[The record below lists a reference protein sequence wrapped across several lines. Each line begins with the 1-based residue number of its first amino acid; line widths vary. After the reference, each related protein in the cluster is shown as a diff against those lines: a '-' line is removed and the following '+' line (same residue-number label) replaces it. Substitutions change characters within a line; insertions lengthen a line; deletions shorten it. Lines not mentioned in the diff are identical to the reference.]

1 VTYTNA
7 SGCDSVHTYN
17 VTINYSNTGSSNHT
31 ACDATTVGGQSYTAS
46 GSHNVTYTN
55 ASGCDSVHTYNVTIN
70 YSNTGSS
77 NHTACDAT
85 TVGGQSYTASG
96 SHNVTY
102 TNASGC
108 DSVHTYNVTINY
120 SNTGS
125 SNHTACDATTVGG
138 QSYTAS
144 GSHNV
149 TYTNAA
155 GCDSVHTYNVTILY
169 STTGSTSET
178 ACDSYTWNGNT
189 YTTSGIYTGSFTNAV
204 GCDSV
209 HTLNLTINYSSAST
223 ENVSACVT
231 YIWPVDGMTY
241 TQSGVYTH
249 TGSNAFGCEHITTLN
264 LTINQLPT
272 VTATDLSSCPNSPL
286 TLIGSPAG
294 GTFSVANPYT
304 GPSTTYTY
312 TYTDGNGCTNTS
324 APASIIVTNSVPV
337 TGVFMSNIGDNTA
350 VVNWNGVPGLG
361 WYEVRFRLVGDP
373 TWTGGGTQA
382 APTTFKNIINLTAGG
397 SYEIQVR
404 GFCSLG
410 NPGPWGNSAYFTTLT
425 GCPAPIN
432 MYTSN
437 VTATGAKFN
446 WDAQP
451 AAAFYETRYRKVG
464 GSWINGSS
472 TPNSKNIA
480 GLVANTDYEWQVRS
494 VCLPLPYSRSSW
506 SIPESFTTLAS
517 KPGDVVE
524 ETASKN
530 LISLYPNPAKDILNI
545 EIEAE
550 SNQQVILRMFDISG
564 RQVKEMEVRANSGLN
579 KIQLNISDLESGLY
593 HVQFFVDQQLSF
605 SSKVSKLD

>member
-1 VTYTNA
+1 
-7 SGCDSVHTYN
+7 
-17 VTINYSNTGSSNHT
+17 
-31 ACDATTVGGQSYTAS
+31 
-46 GSHNVTYTN
+46 
-55 ASGCDSVHTYNVTIN
+55 
-70 YSNTGSS
+70 
-77 NHTACDAT
+77 
-85 TVGGQSYTASG
+85 
-96 SHNVTY
+96 VTY